1 MRITQLGLRVE
12 QTQGCEEGERRTAPA
27 ANGPRDA
34 IFLNPA
40 LFLLACVLND
50 LTHSANQMYFS
61 IWRYLLFYLHWFRV
75 SGIKTHRM
83 DVCEEFTRRGIE
95 ISSTVKLE
103 LMVLQP
109 ICQLDRLVI
118 MFRYFREADHAAL
131 YKKFRHPTPDQ
142 LVTHI
147 VNYITQQVKSH
158 TLGSVPTTSHIRH
171 FLHQISVPLGVA
183 VDVGCGA
190 GQSTLV
196 LAPHFTSILG
206 VDPSDAA
213 IQEARG
219 SNPPRNVQ
227 FRVGSAESLDVKPG
241 SVHLVTASQAC
252 HWFNLP
258 RFYRETERVLAP
270 GGVLAMYGY
279 LLPRP
284 LLGDIQLGH
293 IVDKYYNTTLGDY
306 VLDGSKK
313 VYLNNYRDQ
322 EFNSVPFI
330 GEPLVRTSTTHG
342 IVLNYFRDESVSA
355 DYQATVADL
364 VGYVNSWS
372 ACQNYR
378 RQHGDVN
385 TANILTHFQ
394 DEIMQTIGASGAP
407 EDTSITIQYKYF
419 LLMGRKPLGL
429 H

>member
-1 MRITQLGLRVE
+1 
-12 QTQGCEEGERRTAPA
+12 
-27 ANGPRDA
+27 
-34 IFLNPA
+34 
-40 LFLLACVLND
+40 
-50 LTHSANQMYFS
+50 
-61 IWRYLLFYLHWFRV
+61 
-75 SGIKTHRM
+75 
-83 DVCEEFTRRGIE
+83 
-95 ISSTVKLE
+95 
-103 LMVLQP
+103 
-109 ICQLDRLVI
+109 

-142 LVTHI
+142 LITHI
-147 VNYITQQVKSH
+147 IC
-158 TLGSVPTTSHIRH
+158 I
-171 FLHQISVPLGVA
+171 PLGVA

-219 SNPPRNVQ
+219 SNPPHNVQ
-227 FRVGSAESLDVKPG
+227 FRSHSSTRARNRETITVRFKPHWERMHLGLGLSVVITTGFEFWVGSAESLDVKPG

-258 RFYRETERVLAP
+258 RFYQETERVLAP

-284 LLGDIQLGH
+284 LFGDIQLGH
-293 IVDKYYNTTLGDY
+293 IVDKYYNTILGDY

-322 EFNSVPFI
+322 EFNRVPFI
-330 GEPLVRTSTTHG
+330 GEPLVR
-342 IVLNYFRDESVSA
+342 DESVSA
-355 DYQATVADL
+355 EYQATVTDL

-385 TANILTHFQ
+385 TANILSHFQ
-394 DEIMQTIGASGAP
+394 DEIMQTIGASSAP
-407 EDTSITIQYKYF
+407 DDTAITIQYKYF

-429 H
+429 Q

>member
-1 MRITQLGLRVE
+1 
-12 QTQGCEEGERRTAPA
+12 
-27 ANGPRDA
+27 
-34 IFLNPA
+34 
-40 LFLLACVLND
+40 
-50 LTHSANQMYFS
+50 
-61 IWRYLLFYLHWFRV
+61 
-75 SGIKTHRM
+75 
-83 DVCEEFTRRGIE
+83 
-95 ISSTVKLE
+95 
-103 LMVLQP
+103 
-109 ICQLDRLVI
+109 

-142 LVTHI
+142 LITHI
-147 VNYITQQVKSH
+147 VKYVTQQIC
-158 TLGSVPTTSHIRH
+158 P
-171 FLHQISVPLGVA
+171 PLGVA

-196 LAPHFTSILG
+196 LAPHFTNILG

-330 GEPLVRTSTTHG
+330 GEPLVR
-342 IVLNYFRDESVSA
+342 DESVSA
-355 DYQATVADL
+355 DYQATVTDL